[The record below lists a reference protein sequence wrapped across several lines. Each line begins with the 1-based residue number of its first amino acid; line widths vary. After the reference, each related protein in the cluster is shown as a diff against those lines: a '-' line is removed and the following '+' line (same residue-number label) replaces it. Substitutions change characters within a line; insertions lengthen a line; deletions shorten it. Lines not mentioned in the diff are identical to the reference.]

1 MGVPMRKNRAIPP
14 PEECPLKM
22 CMNFLGGA
30 WTPNILWYLHAGPR
44 RFSELKA
51 DLDGVSAKVL
61 SARLK
66 ELEEAGVLERKVMQT
81 SPPTVEY
88 RLSELG
94 QELQPAISAIVSVGH
109 RLKRIR
115 AQRLTRR

>member
-1 MGVPMRKNRAIPP
+1 MGVPMRKSRVIPP

-30 WTPNILWYLHAGPR
+30 WTPNILWYLRAGPR
-44 RFSELKA
+44 RFSELKS
-51 DLDGVSAKVL
+51 DLDGVSSKVL

-66 ELEEAGVLERKVMQT
+66 DLEDSGVIERSVMQT

-88 RLSELG
+88 RLSDLG
-94 QELQPAISAIVSVGH
+94 EELQPAISAIVDVGH

-115 AQRLTRR
+115 ARRLTNR